1 MTYISEHDQYE
12 NFFKNDFDKNEFY
25 PEEHSS
31 LKVGNNKLTDNEYYS
46 VFMNQNTSDGSDGNK
61 EIGLNEIDSHC
72 SSDKGEKIKVFEI
85 EKSPKISKKMKIKTE
100 RAKQMLSQKTDR
112 EKNNQSNEKI
122 KINEDQFY
130 FIVDNKVYVT
140 KDNLSPDEKKQI
152 KKIQNR
158 ISAQKS
164 RDGQK
169 LMIENLKNRNAEL
182 ETKLASYEKIM
193 SECNFCSSKISNLSQ
208 SINPTIATSGSFTG
222 SNFFSFCA
230 SSLVILTL
238 ITLSCVFGFF
248 KSGIQIRKLTEINYN
263 DHSLIPYGKN
273 ETKKGTFL
281 HHSNNLKLDY
291 EYYEVQNCP
300 NKMEPKNEFFEE
312 YLDAKIGKDLNFT
325 NIYEDSPKC
334 FNFRMIVPC
343 EFNSTGTN
351 KTMNPIIGIEN
362 SEYYQSM
369 MQKYKNIPYYEVHCK
384 IYDLYK
390 IENEQ
395 CSNSF

>member
-12 NFFKNDFDKNEFY
+12 NFFKNDFDNNDFY
-25 PEEHSS
+25 PEEFS
-31 LKVGNNKLTDNEYYS
+31 LVKEGKNDNEYYR
-46 VFMNQNTSDGSDGNK
+46 VFMNQNTNNDSDSNK
-61 EIGLNEIDSHC
+61 EIGLNEVDTQG
-72 SSDKGEKIKVFEI
+72 SSDKGEKNKIFEI
-85 EKSPKISKKMKIKTE
+85 EKNPKISKKMKIKTE

-112 EKNNQSNEKI
+112 DRNNQNNTDI
-122 KINEDQFY
+122 KINEEQFY

-140 KDNLSPDEKKQI
+140 KDNLTPDEKKQI

-164 RDGQK
+164 RDEQK
-169 LMIENLKNRNAEL
+169 LLIENLKNRNAEL
-182 ETKLASYEKIM
+182 EKKIISYEKIM
-193 SECNFCSSKISNLSQ
+193 SECNFCSSKVSHLSQ

-222 SNFFSFCA
+222 SNYFLFGT

-238 ITLSCVFGFF
+238 ITISCIFGFF
-248 KSGIQIRKLTEINYN
+248 KSGIQVRKLTEVNYN
-263 DHSLIPYGKN
+263 EHSLIPYRKN

-281 HHSNNLKLDY
+281 HRSNNLKLDY
-291 EYYEVQNCP
+291 EYYGVQYCL
-300 NKMEPKNEFFEE
+300 NKMEPENEFFEE

-325 NIYEDSPKC
+325 SIYEDNPKC
-334 FNFRMIVPC
+334 FNFRMIIPC
-343 EFNSTGTN
+343 EFNSTSTN
-351 KTMNPIIGIEN
+351 KSMNPIIGIEN

-390 IENEQ
+390 FENEQ
-395 CSNSF
+395 CSNSFK